1 MFYFTLDRVKLIHVS
16 EFRLRGDAYMI
27 KIDGLSKSGTWHPMY
42 DSSAPTVIIVL
53 VISLPLLFFHL
64 HDPEFEGYLKSTEIL
79 QLPFLFYTYTLNLA
93 HYKALI
99 KSP

>member
-1 MFYFTLDRVKLIHVS
+1 
-16 EFRLRGDAYMI
+16 MI

-42 DSSAPTVIIVL
+42 NSSAPTVVIVL
-53 VISLPLLFFHL
+53 VVSLPLLFFHL